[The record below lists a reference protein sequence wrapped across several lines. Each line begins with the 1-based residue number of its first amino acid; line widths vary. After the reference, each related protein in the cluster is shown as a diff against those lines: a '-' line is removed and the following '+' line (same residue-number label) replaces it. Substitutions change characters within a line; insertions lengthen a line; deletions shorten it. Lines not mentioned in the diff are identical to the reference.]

1 MSAKQNQ
8 KENKKEIYEGKG
20 PDGKLLKNR
29 ALNRAKF
36 VKNDEYYTLMKDV
49 IQHVEVFKKEWYK
62 DKIIYCPFSSDESNF
77 VKYFKEHGKEL
88 GIKELMYTSD
98 DYKNHE
104 DLWMKADLVIDN
116 PPFSI
121 FISEILP
128 WMIKLWNKQLCK
140 NNFTSAQLTS
150 GWLTAAQL
158 TAARLTGA
166 TLTSVQMS
174 SSWLTATR
182 LTSAQLTSVQLT
194 TTILQ
199 APQIIG
205 GSHKIKSAVNLSET
219 QETTSQLTNNLYKNI
234 DLRDIPVRCS
244 GISCKKF
251 LNPEGEF
258 VNVPCTSLCFAC
270 PDEMFAPRS
279 IKSLPDWT
287 YQQLLDNKKIGFST
301 MSKICSHTSRDIIS
315 EYPPKELYKDFLGK
329 TLPRFKNI
337 NYFPKDY
344 HGYALCP
351 ITSTESYNEKKEDTG
366 LFTVYGWKRCAIVE
380 CYNEEGKREFY
391 RVLIYHE

>member
-1 MSAKQNQ
+1 MSTKQNQ
-8 KENKKEIYEGKG
+8 EENKKENKIYEGKG

-121 FISEILP
+121 FTSEILP
-128 WMIKLWNKQLCK
+128 WMIKLWNKQIGK
-140 NNFTSAQLTS
+140 NNLTSAQMSAHWLNATR
-150 GWLTAAQL
+150 LTAAQ
-158 TAARLTGA
+158 
-166 TLTSVQMS
+166 
-174 SSWLTATR
+174 
-182 LTSAQLTSVQLT
+182 LTSAQLTSARINYDWNKINPKVQLT
-194 TTILQ
+194 TTQLQ
-199 APQIIG
+199 APQITG
-205 GSHKIKSAVNLSET
+205 GSHKIKPAVNLSEKCV
-219 QETTSQLTNNLYKNI
+219 TTSQLTNNFYKTI

-244 GISCKKF
+244 GILCKDF
-251 LNPEGEF
+251 LNPDGEIIS
-258 VNVPCTSLCFAC
+258 VPCTSLCFAC
-270 PDEMFAPRS
+270 PDEMFAPRK
-279 IKSLPDWT
+279 IKPLPDWT
-287 YQQLLDNKKIGFST
+287 YQQLLDNKKISFST

-315 EYPPKELYKDFLGK
+315 DYPPKELYNDFLGK
-329 TLPRFKNI
+329 TLPCFKNI
-337 NYFPKDY
+337 NYFPKDF

-351 ITSTESYNEKKEDTG
+351 ITSTECYNEKKEDTG

-380 CYNEEGKREFY
+380 SYNEEGKREFY

>member
-1 MSAKQNQ
+1 MKEQKLKENQ
-8 KENKKEIYEGKG
+8 KENKIYEGKG

-128 WMIKLWNKQLCK
+128 WMIKLWNKQICK
-140 NNFTSAQLTS
+140 NN
-150 GWLTAAQL
+150 
-158 TAARLTGA
+158 
-166 TLTSVQMS
+166 
-174 SSWLTATR
+174 
-182 LTSAQLTSVQLT
+182 LTSAQLTTSQ
-194 TTILQ
+194 LQ

-205 GSHKIKSAVNLSET
+205 GSNKIKPAVNLSET
-219 QETTSQLTNNLYKNI
+219 WITTSQLTNNLYKTI

-244 GISCKKF
+244 GISFKKF

-258 VNVPCTSLCFAC
+258 VYSPCTSLCFAC

-279 IKSLPDWT
+279 IKPLPDWT

-301 MSKICSHTSRDIIS
+301 MFKICSHTSRDIIS
-315 EYPPKELYKDFLGK
+315 DYPPKELYKDFIGK

-351 ITSTESYNEKKEDTG
+351 ITSTETYNEKKEDTG

-380 CYNEEGKREFY
+380 CYNEEGKREFF
-391 RVLIYHE
+391 RCLIYHE

>member
-1 MSAKQNQ
+1 MMKEQKLKENQ
-8 KENKKEIYEGKG
+8 KENKQEIYEGKG

-36 VKNDEYYTLMKDV
+36 IKNDEYYTLMKDV

-140 NNFTSAQLTS
+140 NNLTSTQLTS
-150 GWLTAAQL
+150 GWLTSA
-158 TAARLTGA
+158 
-166 TLTSVQMS
+166 
-174 SSWLTATR
+174 R
-182 LTSAQLTSVQLT
+182 LTSAQLTTST
-194 TTILQ
+194 LQ

-205 GSHKIKSAVNLSET
+205 GSHKIKPAVNLSET
-219 QETTSQLTNNLYKNI
+219 WITTSQLTNNLYKNI

-244 GISCKKF
+244 GISFKKF

-258 VNVPCTSLCFAC
+258 VYSPCTSLCFAC
-270 PDEMFAPRS
+270 SDEMFAPRS
-279 IKSLPDWT
+279 IKPLPDWT
-287 YQQLLDNKKIGFST
+287 YQQLLDNKKISFST
-301 MSKICSHTSRDIIS
+301 IFKISSHISIDIIS
-315 EYPPKELYKDFLGK
+315 DYPPKELYKDFIGK

-337 NYFPKDY
+337 NYFPKDF

-351 ITSTESYNEKKEDTG
+351 ITSTENYNEKKEDTG

-380 CYNEEGKREFY
+380 CYNEEGKREFF

>member
-1 MSAKQNQ
+1 MKEQKLKENQ
-8 KENKKEIYEGKG
+8 KENKIYEGKG

-128 WMIKLWNKQLCK
+128 WMIKLWNKQLDK
-140 NNFTSAQLTS
+140 NN
-150 GWLTAAQL
+150 
-158 TAARLTGA
+158 
-166 TLTSVQMS
+166 
-174 SSWLTATR
+174 
-182 LTSAQLTSVQLT
+182 LTSAQLTSVWLT
-194 TTILQ
+194 SALLTSARLNCDQ
-199 APQIIG
+199 N
-205 GSHKIKSAVNLSET
+205 KIKPAVNLTET
-219 QETTSQLTNNLYKNI
+219 WITTSQLTNNLYKNI

-251 LNPEGEF
+251 LNPEGEI
-258 VNVPCTSLCFAC
+258 VYVPCTSLCFAC
-270 PDEMFAPRS
+270 HDEMFAPRK

-287 YQQLLDNKKIGFST
+287 YQQLLDNKKICFST
-301 MSKICSHTSRDIIS
+301 IFNISSHISRDIIS
-315 EYPPKELYKDFLGK
+315 DYPPKELYKDFIGK

-337 NYFPKDY
+337 NYFPKDF

-351 ITSTESYNEKKEDTG
+351 ITSTETYNEKKEDTG

-380 CYNEEGKREFY
+380 CYNEEGKREFF

>member
-1 MSAKQNQ
+1 MMKEQKLKENQ
-8 KENKKEIYEGKG
+8 KENKIYEGKG

-128 WMIKLWNKQLCK
+128 WMIKLWNKQLSM
-140 NNFTSAQLTS
+140 NNLTSVQLTS
-150 GWLTAAQL
+150 ACLTAAQL
-158 TAARLTGA
+158 TAA
-166 TLTSVQMS
+166 Q
-174 SSWLTATR
+174 LTATQLR
-182 LTSAQLTSVQLT
+182 AQ
-194 TTILQ
+194 
-199 APQIIG
+199 QIIG

-219 QETTSQLTNNLYKNI
+219 TSQLTNNLYKTI
-234 DLRDIPVRCS
+234 DLRDISVRCS
-244 GISCKKF
+244 GIYCDKFFNPDCKI
-251 LNPEGEF
+251 
-258 VNVPCTSLCFAC
+258 VRAPCTSLCFAC
-270 PDEMFAPRS
+270 PDEMFTHRK
-279 IKSLPDWT
+279 IKPLPDWT

-301 MSKICSHTSRDIIS
+301 MFKISSHTSRDIIS
-315 EYPPKELYKDFLGK
+315 DYPPKELYKDFIGK

-337 NYFPKDY
+337 NYFPKDF
-344 HGYALCP
+344 HGYALCS
-351 ITSTESYNEKKEDTG
+351 ITSTENCNKNKEDTG
-366 LFTVYGWKRCAIVE
+366 LFTVYGWKRCAFVE
-380 CYNEEGKREFY
+380 CYNEEGKREFFK
-391 RVLIYHE
+391 VLIYHE

>member
-1 MSAKQNQ
+1 MSTKQNQ
-8 KENKKEIYEGKG
+8 KENKIYEGKG

-36 VKNDEYYTLMKDV
+36 AKNDEYYTLMKDV

-128 WMIKLWNKQLCK
+128 WMIKLWNKQLSM
-140 NNFTSAQLTS
+140 NS
-150 GWLTAAQL
+150 
-158 TAARLTGA
+158 
-166 TLTSVQMS
+166 
-174 SSWLTATR
+174 
-182 LTSAQLTSVQLT
+182 LTSAQLTSAW
-194 TTILQ
+194 I
-199 APQIIG
+199 
-205 GSHKIKSAVNLSET
+205 
-219 QETTSQLTNNLYKNI
+219 TTSQLTNNLYKNI
-234 DLRDIPVRCS
+234 DLRSIPVRCS

-251 LNPEGEF
+251 LNPGGEF

-270 PDEMFAPRS
+270 PDEMFAPRK
-279 IKSLPDWT
+279 IKPLPDWT

-301 MSKICSHTSRDIIS
+301 IFKIFSNINRDIIS
-315 EYPPKELYKDFLGK
+315 DYPPKELYKDFIGK

-337 NYFPKDY
+337 NYFPKDF

-351 ITSTESYNEKKEDTG
+351 ITSTETFNEKKEDTG

-380 CYNEEGKREFY
+380 CYNEEGKREFF

>member
-1 MSAKQNQ
+1 MMKEQKLKENQ
-8 KENKKEIYEGKG
+8 KENKIYEGKG

-140 NNFTSAQLTS
+140 NN
-150 GWLTAAQL
+150 LTAAQL
-158 TAARLTGA
+158 TSA
-166 TLTSVQMS
+166 Q
-174 SSWLTATR
+174 LTATR
-182 LTSAQLTSVQLT
+182 LTSVQLTSAWLTSTLLTSAQLTATQ
-194 TTILQ
+194 IQ

-205 GSHKIKSAVNLSET
+205 GSHKIKPAVNLSET
-219 QETTSQLTNNLYKNI
+219 METTSQLTNNFYKTI

-244 GISCKKF
+244 GILCKDF
-251 LNPEGEF
+251 LNSEGEI

-270 PDEMFAPRS
+270 TDEMFAPRK
-279 IKSLPDWT
+279 IRPLPDWT

-301 MSKICSHTSRDIIS
+301 MFKICSHTSRDIIS
-315 EYPPKELYKDFLGK
+315 DYPPKELYKDFIGK

-337 NYFPKDY
+337 NYFPKDF

-351 ITSTESYNEKKEDTG
+351 ITSTETYNEKKEDTG

-380 CYNEEGKREFY
+380 CYNEEGKREFF

>member
-1 MSAKQNQ
+1 MMKEQKLKENQ
-8 KENKKEIYEGKG
+8 KENKQEIYEGKG
-20 PDGKLLKNR
+20 PDGKLFKNR

-104 DLWMKADLVIDN
+104 DLWVKADLVIDN

-140 NNFTSAQLTS
+140 NNLTSTQLTS
-150 GWLTAAQL
+150 GWLTSARLTSAWLTSTRLTSVQLTSTQLTAAQL
-158 TAARLTGA
+158 TAAK
-166 TLTSVQMS
+166 LTS
-174 SSWLTATR
+174 
-182 LTSAQLTSVQLT
+182 
-194 TTILQ
+194 
-199 APQIIG
+199 G
-205 GSHKIKSAVNLSET
+205 
-219 QETTSQLTNNLYKNI
+219 QLTNNLYKTI

-244 GISCKKF
+244 GILCKDF
-251 LNPEGEF
+251 LTPEGEI

-270 PDEMFAPRS
+270 SDEMFASRS
-279 IKSLPDWT
+279 IKPLPDWT

-301 MSKICSHTSRDIIS
+301 MFKICSHTSRDIIS
-315 EYPPKELYKDFLGK
+315 DYPPKELYKDFIGK

-337 NYFPKDY
+337 NYFPKDF

-351 ITSTESYNEKKEDTG
+351 ITSTENYNEKKEDTG

>member
-1 MSAKQNQ
+1 MSTQQKLKENQ
-8 KENKKEIYEGKG
+8 KEKKIYEGKG

-29 ALNRAKF
+29 ALNRVKF

-104 DLWMKADLVIDN
+104 DLWMKADFVIDN

-128 WMIKLWNKQLCK
+128 WMIKLWNKQLYK
-140 NNFTSAQLTS
+140 NNLTSAQL
-150 GWLTAAQL
+150 
-158 TAARLTGA
+158 
-166 TLTSVQMS
+166 S
-174 SSWLTATR
+174 SAWLTATR
-182 LTSAQLTSVQLT
+182 LTSVQLTSAQVTSAQLY
-194 TTILQ
+194 
-199 APQIIG
+199 
-205 GSHKIKSAVNLSET
+205 NDC
-219 QETTSQLTNNLYKNI
+219 YKTI
-234 DLRDIPVRCS
+234 DLRAIPVRCS

-251 LNPEGEF
+251 LNPEGEI

-279 IKSLPDWT
+279 IKPLPDWT
-287 YQQLLDNKKIGFST
+287 YQQLLDNKKISFST
-301 MSKICSHTSRDIIS
+301 ISKICSHISRDIIS
-315 EYPPKELYKDFLGK
+315 DYPPKELYKDFLGK

-337 NYFPKDY
+337 NYFPKDF

-351 ITSTESYNEKKEDTG
+351 ITSTENYNEKKEDTG

-380 CYNEEGKREFY
+380 SYNEEGKREFF

>member
-1 MSAKQNQ
+1 MMKEQKLKENQ
-8 KENKKEIYEGKG
+8 KENKIYEGKG
-20 PDGKLLKNR
+20 PDGKLFKNR
-29 ALNRAKF
+29 MLNRAKF

-140 NNFTSAQLTS
+140 NN
-150 GWLTAAQL
+150 
-158 TAARLTGA
+158 
-166 TLTSVQMS
+166 
-174 SSWLTATR
+174 
-182 LTSAQLTSVQLT
+182 LTSAQMSSYQL
-194 TTILQ
+194 
-199 APQIIG
+199 
-205 GSHKIKSAVNLSET
+205 
-219 QETTSQLTNNLYKNI
+219 TTSQLTNNLYKNI

-244 GISCKKF
+244 GISFKKF

-258 VNVPCTSLCFAC
+258 VYSPCTSLCFAC
-270 PDEMFAPRS
+270 PDEMFAPRT
-279 IKSLPDWT
+279 IKPLPDWT
-287 YQQLLDNKKIGFST
+287 YQQLLDNKKISFST
-301 MSKICSHTSRDIIS
+301 IFKISSHISIDIIS
-315 EYPPKELYKDFLGK
+315 DYPPKELYKDFIGK

-337 NYFPKDY
+337 NYFPKDF

-351 ITSTESYNEKKEDTG
+351 ITSTENYNEKKEDTG

-380 CYNEEGKREFY
+380 CYNEEGKREFF

>member
-1 MSAKQNQ
+1 MNTKQNQ
-8 KENKKEIYEGKG
+8 KENKIYEGKG

-36 VKNDEYYTLMKDV
+36 AKNDEYYTLMKDV

-140 NNFTSAQLTS
+140 NNLTSTQLTSVWLTSALLTSAQLTS
-150 GWLTAAQL
+150 AWLT
-158 TAARLTGA
+158 
-166 TLTSVQMS
+166 S
-174 SSWLTATR
+174 TR
-182 LTSAQLTSVQLT
+182 LTSAQLT
-194 TTILQ
+194 TTIRQ

-205 GSHKIKSAVNLSET
+205 GSHKIKPAVNLTET
-219 QETTSQLTNNLYKNI
+219 WITTSQLTNNFYKTI
-234 DLRDIPVRCS
+234 DLRDISVRCS
-244 GISCKKF
+244 GISCKEF
-251 LNPEGEF
+251 LNPEGEI

-270 PDEMFAPRS
+270 PDEMFAPR
-279 IKSLPDWT
+279 KVRPLPDWT

-315 EYPPKELYKDFLGK
+315 DYPPKELYKDFIGK

-337 NYFPKDY
+337 NYFPKDF

-351 ITSTESYNEKKEDTG
+351 ITSTETYNEKKEDTG

-380 CYNEEGKREFY
+380 CYNEEGKREFF

>member
-1 MSAKQNQ
+1 MSTQQKLKENQ
-8 KENKKEIYEGKG
+8 EENKKKIYEGKG

-128 WMIKLWNKQLCK
+128 WMIKLWNKQLGK
-140 NNFTSAQLTS
+140 NNLTSAQLSSYQLTSALITSAQLT
-150 GWLTAAQL
+150 
-158 TAARLTGA
+158 
-166 TLTSVQMS
+166 
-174 SSWLTATR
+174 
-182 LTSAQLTSVQLT
+182 
-194 TTILQ
+194 
-199 APQIIG
+199 
-205 GSHKIKSAVNLSET
+205 AVNLTET
-219 QETTSQLTNNLYKNI
+219 WITTSQLTNNLYKSI

-244 GISCKKF
+244 GILCKDF

-258 VNVPCTSLCFAC
+258 VYSACTSLCFAC
-270 PDEMFAPRS
+270 TDEMFAPRS
-279 IKSLPDWT
+279 IKPLPDWT
-287 YQQLLDNKKIGFST
+287 YQQLLDNKKIAFST
-301 MSKICSHTSRDIIS
+301 IFKISSYISRDIIS
-315 EYPPKELYKDFLGK
+315 DYPPKELYKDFLGK

-337 NYFPKDY
+337 NYFPKDF

-351 ITSTESYNEKKEDTG
+351 ITSTECYNEKKEDTG
-366 LFTVYGWKRCAIVE
+366 LFTVYGWKRCAVVD
-380 CYNEEGKREFY
+380 CCNKEGKREFF

>member
-1 MSAKQNQ
+1 MSIKQNQ
-8 KENKKEIYEGKG
+8 KENKIYEGKG

-128 WMIKLWNKQLCK
+128 WMIKLWNKQLYK
-140 NNFTSAQLTS
+140 NN
-150 GWLTAAQL
+150 
-158 TAARLTGA
+158 
-166 TLTSVQMS
+166 
-174 SSWLTATR
+174 
-182 LTSAQLTSVQLT
+182 LTSAQLTASQLT
-194 TTILQ
+194 ASQLT
-199 APQIIG
+199 
-205 GSHKIKSAVNLSET
+205 SVNLTET
-219 QETTSQLTNNLYKNI
+219 QVTTSQLTNNLYKTI
-234 DLRDIPVRCS
+234 DLRGIPVRCS
-244 GISCKKF
+244 GILCKEF

-270 PDEMFAPRS
+270 PDEMFAPRK

-301 MSKICSHTSRDIIS
+301 MFKICSQTSRDIIS
-315 EYPPKELYKDFLGK
+315 DYPPKELYKDLLGK

-337 NYFPKDY
+337 KYFPKDY

-351 ITSTESYNEKKEDTG
+351 ITSTENFNEKKEDTG

-380 CYNEEGKREFY
+380 CYNEEGKREFF

>member
-1 MSAKQNQ
+1 MMKEQKLKENQ
-8 KENKKEIYEGKG
+8 KENKIYEGKG

-128 WMIKLWNKQLCK
+128 WMIKLWNKQLGK
-140 NNFTSAQLTS
+140 NN
-150 GWLTAAQL
+150 
-158 TAARLTGA
+158 
-166 TLTSVQMS
+166 
-174 SSWLTATR
+174 
-182 LTSAQLTSVQLT
+182 LTSAQLTATQLTSARINYDWNKINPKVELT

-205 GSHKIKSAVNLSET
+205 GSHKIKPAVNLS
-219 QETTSQLTNNLYKNI
+219 ETTSQLTNNFYKTVAPMLDKNQLQKLKEIMALI
-234 DLRDIPVRCS
+234 DD
-244 GISCKKF
+244 
-251 LNPEGEF
+251 
-258 VNVPCTSLCFAC
+258 
-270 PDEMFAPRS
+270 
-279 IKSLPDWT
+279 
-287 YQQLLDNKKIGFST
+287 
-301 MSKICSHTSRDIIS
+301 
-315 EYPPKELYKDFLGK
+315 
-329 TLPRFKNI
+329 
-337 NYFPKDY
+337 
-344 HGYALCP
+344 
-351 ITSTESYNEKKEDTG
+351 
-366 LFTVYGWKRCAIVE
+366 
-380 CYNEEGKREFY
+380 
-391 RVLIYHE
+391 

>member
-1 MSAKQNQ
+1 MSTQQNL
-8 KENKKEIYEGKG
+8 KENKIYEGKG

-140 NNFTSAQLTS
+140 NNFTYAQLSTH
-150 GWLTAAQL
+150 WLN
-158 TAARLTGA
+158 
-166 TLTSVQMS
+166 
-174 SSWLTATR
+174 ATR
-182 LTSAQLTSVQLT
+182 LTSAQLTSARINYDWNKINPKVQLT
-194 TTILQ
+194 ATQLQ

-205 GSHKIKSAVNLSET
+205 GSHKIKSVVNLS
-219 QETTSQLTNNLYKNI
+219 QKQVTTSQLTNNFYKTI
-234 DLRDIPVRCS
+234 DLRDISVRCS
-244 GISCKKF
+244 GILCKDF
-251 LNPEGEF
+251 LNPEGEI

-270 PDEMFAPRS
+270 PDEMFAPRK

-301 MSKICSHTSRDIIS
+301 MFKICSHTSRDIIS
-315 EYPPKELYKDFLGK
+315 DYPPKELYKDFIGK

-337 NYFPKDY
+337 NYFPKDF

-351 ITSTESYNEKKEDTG
+351 LTSTESYNEKKEDTG

>member
-1 MSAKQNQ
+1 MKEQKLKENQ
-8 KENKKEIYEGKG
+8 KENKIYEGKG
-20 PDGKLLKNR
+20 PDGKLFKNR
-29 ALNRAKF
+29 MLNRAKF

-140 NNFTSAQLTS
+140 NNLKSAQLTS
-150 GWLTAAQL
+150 GWLN
-158 TAARLTGA
+158 
-166 TLTSVQMS
+166 S
-174 SSWLTATR
+174 TR
-182 LTSAQLTSVQLT
+182 LTSAQLTSAQLT
-194 TTILQ
+194 STRLTSAQSTTTQLQ

-205 GSHKIKSAVNLSET
+205 GSHKINPAVNLT
-219 QETTSQLTNNLYKNI
+219 ETTSQLTNNFYKTI

-244 GISCKKF
+244 GILCKDF
-251 LNPEGEF
+251 LNTEGEI

-270 PDEMFAPRS
+270 PDEMFAPRK
-279 IKSLPDWT
+279 IKPLPDWT

-301 MSKICSHTSRDIIS
+301 MSKICSHTGRDIIS
-315 EYPPKELYKDFLGK
+315 DYPPKELYKDFIGK

-337 NYFPKDY
+337 NYFPKDF

-351 ITSTESYNEKKEDTG
+351 ITSTETYNEKKEDTG

-380 CYNEEGKREFY
+380 CYNEKGKREFY

>member
-1 MSAKQNQ
+1 MMKEQNQ
-8 KENKKEIYEGKG
+8 KENKIYEGKG

-128 WMIKLWNKQLCK
+128 WMIKLWNKQLGK
-140 NNFTSAQLTS
+140 NNLTSAQLS
-150 GWLTAAQL
+150 SAC
-158 TAARLTGA
+158 
-166 TLTSVQMS
+166 LTSAQ
-174 SSWLTATR
+174 LTATR
-182 LTSAQLTSVQLT
+182 LTSARINYDWNKINPKVELT
-194 TTILQ
+194 TTQLQ
-199 APQIIG
+199 APQITG
-205 GSHKIKSAVNLSET
+205 CSHKIKTVANLSET
-219 QETTSQLTNNLYKNI
+219 SETTSQLTNNFYKTI

-244 GISCKKF
+244 GIYCKDF
-251 LNPEGEF
+251 LNPEGEIIS
-258 VNVPCTSLCFAC
+258 VPCTSLCFAC
-270 PDEMFAPRS
+270 PDEMFAPRT
-279 IKSLPDWT
+279 IRPLPDWT
-287 YQQLLDNKKIGFST
+287 YQQLLDNKKISFST

-315 EYPPKELYKDFLGK
+315 NYPPKELYKDFLGK
-329 TLPRFKNI
+329 TLPCFKNI
-337 NYFPKDY
+337 NYFPKDF

-351 ITSTESYNEKKEDTG
+351 ITSTECYNEKKEDTG

-380 CYNEEGKREFY
+380 CYNEEGKREFF

>member
-1 MSAKQNQ
+1 MMKEQKLKENQ
-8 KENKKEIYEGKG
+8 KENKIYEGKG

-29 ALNRAKF
+29 ALNRARF

-128 WMIKLWNKQLCK
+128 WMIKLWDKQLCK
-140 NNFTSAQLTS
+140 NNLTPAQMSSYWLTSAR
-150 GWLTAAQL
+150 LTAAQL
-158 TAARLTGA
+158 TAAQ
-166 TLTSVQMS
+166 LTSARINYDWNKINPKVE
-174 SSWLTATR
+174 LTAT
-182 LTSAQLTSVQLT
+182 Q
-194 TTILQ
+194 LQ

-205 GSHKIKSAVNLSET
+205 GSHKIKPAVNLSET
-219 QETTSQLTNNLYKNI
+219 WITTSQLTNNFYKTI

-244 GISCKKF
+244 GILCKDF
-251 LNPEGEF
+251 LNPEGEI

-270 PDEMFAPRS
+270 PDEMFAPRT
-279 IKSLPDWT
+279 IKPLPDWT

-301 MSKICSHTSRDIIS
+301 MFKICSHTSRDIIS
-315 EYPPKELYKDFLGK
+315 DYPPQELYKDFLGK

-337 NYFPKDY
+337 NYFPKDF

-351 ITSTESYNEKKEDTG
+351 ITSTETYNEKKEDTG

>member
-1 MSAKQNQ
+1 MMKEQNQ
-8 KENKKEIYEGKG
+8 KENQKENKIYEGKG
-20 PDGKLLKNR
+20 PDGKLFKNR
-29 ALNRAKF
+29 MLNRAKF

-140 NNFTSAQLTS
+140 NN
-150 GWLTAAQL
+150 
-158 TAARLTGA
+158 
-166 TLTSVQMS
+166 
-174 SSWLTATR
+174 
-182 LTSAQLTSVQLT
+182 LTSAQLTAAWLNSTRLTSALLTATQLT
-194 TTILQ
+194 SARINYDWN
-199 APQIIG
+199 
-205 GSHKIKSAVNLSET
+205 KIKPAVNLS
-219 QETTSQLTNNLYKNI
+219 ETTSQLTNNFYKTI

-244 GISCKKF
+244 GILCKEF

-270 PDEMFAPRS
+270 PDEMFAPRK
-279 IKSLPDWT
+279 IKPLPDWT
-287 YQQLLDNKKIGFST
+287 YQQLLDNKKISFST
-301 MSKICSHTSRDIIS
+301 IFNISSHISRDIIS
-315 EYPPKELYKDFLGK
+315 DYPPKELYKDFIGK

-337 NYFPKDY
+337 NYFPKDF

-351 ITSTESYNEKKEDTG
+351 ITSTETYNEKKEDTG

-380 CYNEEGKREFY
+380 SYNEEGKREFY

>member
-1 MSAKQNQ
+1 MSSKQNQ

-20 PDGKLLKNR
+20 PDGKLFKNR

-77 VKYFKEHGKEL
+77 VKYFKEYGKEL

-150 GWLTAAQL
+150 GQLTATQLTTAQLTAVRLTAAQL
-158 TAARLTGA
+158 TAA
-166 TLTSVQMS
+166 
-174 SSWLTATR
+174 
-182 LTSAQLTSVQLT
+182 
-194 TTILQ
+194 
-199 APQIIG
+199 
-205 GSHKIKSAVNLSET
+205 K
-219 QETTSQLTNNLYKNI
+219 LTNNIYKTI

-244 GISCKKF
+244 GIYCKDF
-251 LNPEGEF
+251 LNPEGKIVEA
-258 VNVPCTSLCFAC
+258 PCTSLCFAC
-270 PDEMFAPRS
+270 PDEMFAPRK
-279 IKSLPDWT
+279 IKPLPDWT
-287 YQQLLDNKKIGFST
+287 YQQLLDNKKISFST
-301 MSKICSHTSRDIIS
+301 MFKICSHTSRNIIS
-315 EYPPKELYKDFLGK
+315 DYPPKELYKDLLGK

-351 ITSTESYNEKKEDTG
+351 ITSTENYNEKKEDTG

>member
-1 MSAKQNQ
+1 MMKEQKLKENQ
-8 KENKKEIYEGKG
+8 KENKIYEGKG
-20 PDGKLLKNR
+20 PDGKLFKNR
-29 ALNRAKF
+29 AFNRAKF

-140 NNFTSAQLTS
+140 NNLTSAQLTS
-150 GWLTAAQL
+150 GL
-158 TAARLTGA
+158 
-166 TLTSVQMS
+166 
-174 SSWLTATR
+174 
-182 LTSAQLTSVQLT
+182 LTSAQLTSTQLT
-194 TTILQ
+194 SARINYDWNKINQKVELTATQLQ

-205 GSHKIKSAVNLSET
+205 GSHKIKPAVNLT
-219 QETTSQLTNNLYKNI
+219 ETTSQLTNNFYKTI
-234 DLRDIPVRCS
+234 DLRDISVRCS
-244 GISCKKF
+244 GISCKDF
-251 LNPEGEF
+251 LNPDGKI

-270 PDEMFAPRS
+270 PDEMFTPRK
-279 IKSLPDWT
+279 IKPLPDWT

-301 MSKICSHTSRDIIS
+301 MFKICSHTSRDIIS
-315 EYPPKELYKDFLGK
+315 DYPPKELYKDFIGK

-337 NYFPKDY
+337 NYFPKDF

-351 ITSTESYNEKKEDTG
+351 ITSTETYNEKKEDTG

>member
-1 MSAKQNQ
+1 MSTKQNQ
-8 KENKKEIYEGKG
+8 EENKKENKIYEGKG

-121 FISEILP
+121 FTSEILP
-128 WMIKLWNKQLCK
+128 WMIKLWNKQIGK
-140 NNFTSAQLTS
+140 NNLTSAQMSAHWLNATR
-150 GWLTAAQL
+150 LTAAQ
-158 TAARLTGA
+158 
-166 TLTSVQMS
+166 
-174 SSWLTATR
+174 
-182 LTSAQLTSVQLT
+182 LTSAQLTSARINYDWNKINPKVQLT
-194 TTILQ
+194 TTQLQ
-199 APQIIG
+199 APQITG
-205 GSHKIKSAVNLSET
+205 GSHKIKPAVNLTET
-219 QETTSQLTNNLYKNI
+219 QITTSQLTNNLYKTI

-244 GISCKKF
+244 GILCKDF
-251 LNPEGEF
+251 LNPEGEI

-270 PDEMFAPRS
+270 PDEMFAPRK
-279 IKSLPDWT
+279 IKPLPDWT

-315 EYPPKELYKDFLGK
+315 DYPPKELYNDFLGK
-329 TLPRFKNI
+329 TLPCFKNI
-337 NYFPKDY
+337 NYFPKDF

-351 ITSTESYNEKKEDTG
+351 ITSTECYNEKKEDTG

-380 CYNEEGKREFY
+380 SYNEEGKREFY

>member
-1 MSAKQNQ
+1 MMKEQKLKENQ
-8 KENKKEIYEGKG
+8 KENKQEIYEGKG
-20 PDGKLLKNR
+20 SDGKLFKNR

-140 NNFTSAQLTS
+140 NN
-150 GWLTAAQL
+150 
-158 TAARLTGA
+158 
-166 TLTSVQMS
+166 
-174 SSWLTATR
+174 
-182 LTSAQLTSVQLT
+182 LTSAQLTTSR
-194 TTILQ
+194 LQ
-199 APQIIG
+199 APQIIR
-205 GSHKIKSAVNLSET
+205 GSNKIKPAVNLSET
-219 QETTSQLTNNLYKNI
+219 WITTSQLTNNLYKNI

-244 GISCKKF
+244 GISFKKF

-258 VNVPCTSLCFAC
+258 VYSPCTSLCFAC

-279 IKSLPDWT
+279 IKPLPDWT
-287 YQQLLDNKKIGFST
+287 YQQLLDNKKISFST
-301 MSKICSHTSRDIIS
+301 IFKISSHISIDIIS
-315 EYPPKELYKDFLGK
+315 DYPPKELYKDFIGK

-337 NYFPKDY
+337 NYFPKDF

-351 ITSTESYNEKKEDTG
+351 ITSTENYNEKKEDTG

-380 CYNEEGKREFY
+380 CYNEEGKREFF

>member
-1 MSAKQNQ
+1 MMKEQKLKENQ
-8 KENKKEIYEGKG
+8 KENKIYEGKG

-104 DLWMKADLVIDN
+104 DLWMKADLIIDN

-128 WMIKLWNKQLCK
+128 WMIKLWNKQLSM
-140 NNFTSAQLTS
+140 NS
-150 GWLTAAQL
+150 
-158 TAARLTGA
+158 
-166 TLTSVQMS
+166 
-174 SSWLTATR
+174 
-182 LTSAQLTSVQLT
+182 LTSAQLTSAWLTSTRLTSARLTSTRINYDWNKINPKVELT

-205 GSHKIKSAVNLSET
+205 GSHKIKPAVNLTET
-219 QETTSQLTNNLYKNI
+219 WITTSQLTNNLYKNI
-234 DLRDIPVRCS
+234 DLRDISVRCS

-258 VNVPCTSLCFAC
+258 VDVPCTSLCFAC
-270 PDEMFAPRS
+270 PDEIFAPRK
-279 IKSLPDWT
+279 IKTLPDWT
-287 YQQLLDNKKIGFST
+287 YQQLLDNKKISFST
-301 MSKICSHTSRDIIS
+301 IFSISSHISRDIIS
-315 EYPPKELYKDFLGK
+315 DYPPKELYKDFIGK

-337 NYFPKDY
+337 NYFPKDF

-351 ITSTESYNEKKEDTG
+351 ITSTETYNEKKEDTG

>member
-1 MSAKQNQ
+1 MKEQKLKQNQ

-140 NNFTSAQLTS
+140 NN
-150 GWLTAAQL
+150 
-158 TAARLTGA
+158 
-166 TLTSVQMS
+166 
-174 SSWLTATR
+174 
-182 LTSAQLTSVQLT
+182 LTSAQLTSVWLTSAQLTSAQLT

-219 QETTSQLTNNLYKNI
+219 WITTSQLTNNFYKNI

-251 LNPEGEF
+251 LNPEGEI

-270 PDEMFAPRS
+270 TDEMFAPRK
-279 IKSLPDWT
+279 IKPLPDWT
-287 YQQLLDNKKIGFST
+287 YQQLLDNKNIGFST
-301 MSKICSHTSRDIIS
+301 IFNISSHINIDIIS
-315 EYPPKELYKDFLGK
+315 DYPPKELYKDFIGK

-337 NYFPKDY
+337 NYFPKDF

-351 ITSTESYNEKKEDTG
+351 ITSTENYNEKKEDTG

-380 CYNEEGKREFY
+380 CYNEEGKREFF

>member
-1 MSAKQNQ
+1 MMKEQKLKENQ

-36 VKNDEYYTLMKDV
+36 VKNDEYYTLMEDV

-128 WMIKLWNKQLCK
+128 WMIKLWNKQL
-140 NNFTSAQLTS
+140 NMNSLTS
-150 GWLTAAQL
+150 VQVSSAWLTAARLTAAQL
-158 TAARLTGA
+158 TC
-166 TLTSVQMS
+166 
-174 SSWLTATR
+174 
-182 LTSAQLTSVQLT
+182 VQLT
-194 TTILQ
+194 TTQLQ

-205 GSHKIKSAVNLSET
+205 GSHKIKPAVNLTET
-219 QETTSQLTNNLYKNI
+219 WVTTSQLTNNLYKTI

-244 GISCKKF
+244 GISCKEF
-251 LNPEGEF
+251 LNPEGET
-258 VNVPCTSLCFAC
+258 VEVPCTSLCFAC
-270 PDEMFAPRS
+270 PDEMFAPRK
-279 IKSLPDWT
+279 IKPLPDWT

-301 MSKICSHTSRDIIS
+301 MFKICSHTSRDIIS
-315 EYPPKELYKDFLGK
+315 DYPPQELYKDFLGK

-351 ITSTESYNEKKEDTG
+351 ITSTENYNKKKEDTG

>member
-1 MSAKQNQ
+1 MSTKQNQ
-8 KENKKEIYEGKG
+8 EENKKENKIYEGKG

-128 WMIKLWNKQLCK
+128 WMIKLWNKQLGK
-140 NNFTSAQLTS
+140 NNLTSAQLSSYWLTS
-150 GWLTAAQL
+150 TLITAAQL
-158 TAARLTGA
+158 TAA
-166 TLTSVQMS
+166 
-174 SSWLTATR
+174 
-182 LTSAQLTSVQLT
+182 QLTSVQL
-194 TTILQ
+194 
-199 APQIIG
+199 
-205 GSHKIKSAVNLSET
+205 
-219 QETTSQLTNNLYKNI
+219 TTSQLTNNLYKTI

-244 GISCKKF
+244 GILCKDF
-251 LNPEGEF
+251 LNPDGEIIS
-258 VNVPCTSLCFAC
+258 VPCTSLCFAC
-270 PDEMFAPRS
+270 PDEMFAPRK
-279 IKSLPDWT
+279 IKPLPDWT

-301 MSKICSHTSRDIIS
+301 MSKISSHTSRDIIS
-315 EYPPKELYKDFLGK
+315 DYPPKELYKDFLGK
-329 TLPRFKNI
+329 TLPCFKNI
-337 NYFPKDY
+337 NYFPKDF

-351 ITSTESYNEKKEDTG
+351 ITSTECYNEKKEDTG

-380 CYNEEGKREFY
+380 SCNKEGKREFF

>member
-1 MSAKQNQ
+1 MSTKQNQ

-20 PDGKLLKNR
+20 PDGKLFINR

-36 VKNDEYYTLMKDV
+36 AKNDEYYTLMKDV

-150 GWLTAAQL
+150 GWLTASRL
-158 TAARLTGA
+158 TA
-166 TLTSVQMS
+166 
-174 SSWLTATR
+174 
-182 LTSAQLTSVQLT
+182 AQLTSAKLT
-194 TTILQ
+194 
-199 APQIIG
+199 AA
-205 GSHKIKSAVNLSET
+205 K
-219 QETTSQLTNNLYKNI
+219 LYNDCYKTI

-244 GISCKKF
+244 GIYCKDF
-251 LNPEGEF
+251 LNPEGKIVEA
-258 VNVPCTSLCFAC
+258 PCTSLCFAC

-279 IKSLPDWT
+279 IKPLPDWT
-287 YQQLLDNKKIGFST
+287 YQQLLDNKKISFST
-301 MSKICSHTSRDIIS
+301 MFKICSHTSRDIIS
-315 EYPPKELYKDFLGK
+315 DYPPKELYKDLLGK

-351 ITSTESYNEKKEDTG
+351 ITSTETYNDKKEDTG

-380 CYNEEGKREFY
+380 CYNEEGKQEFY

>member
-1 MSAKQNQ
+1 MMKGQKLKENQ

-140 NNFTSAQLTS
+140 NNFTSAQIT
-150 GWLTAAQL
+150 
-158 TAARLTGA
+158 
-166 TLTSVQMS
+166 

-182 LTSAQLTSVQLT
+182 LTAAQLT
-194 TTILQ
+194 TTQLQ

-205 GSHKIKSAVNLSET
+205 GSHKIKPAVNFTET
-219 QETTSQLTNNLYKNI
+219 QITTSQLTNNLYKNI

-244 GISCKKF
+244 GIYCKDF

-258 VNVPCTSLCFAC
+258 VKVPCTSLCFAC

-279 IKSLPDWT
+279 IKPLPDWT
-287 YQQLLDNKKIGFST
+287 YQQLLDNKKISFST
-301 MSKICSHTSRDIIS
+301 MFKICSHTSRDIIS
-315 EYPPKELYKDFLGK
+315 DYPPKELYKDLLGK
-329 TLPRFKNI
+329 KLPRFKNI

-351 ITSTESYNEKKEDTG
+351 ITSTETYNEKKEDTG

>member
-1 MSAKQNQ
+1 MMKEQKLKENQ
-8 KENKKEIYEGKG
+8 KENKQEIYEGKG
-20 PDGKLLKNR
+20 PDGKLFKNR

-36 VKNDEYYTLMKDV
+36 AKNDEYYTLMKDV

-140 NNFTSAQLTS
+140 NNLTSAQLTS
-150 GWLTAAQL
+150 GQL
-158 TAARLTGA
+158 TSA
-166 TLTSVQMS
+166 
-174 SSWLTATR
+174 R
-182 LTSAQLTSVQLT
+182 LTSAQLTTST
-194 TTILQ
+194 LQ
-199 APQIIG
+199 APQIIR
-205 GSHKIKSAVNLSET
+205 GSNKIKSAVNLSET
-219 QETTSQLTNNLYKNI
+219 WITTSHLTNNLYKTI

-244 GISCKKF
+244 GILCKDF
-251 LNPEGEF
+251 LTPEGEF
-258 VNVPCTSLCFAC
+258 VYSPCTSLCFAC
-270 PDEMFAPRS
+270 SDEMFAPRS
-279 IKSLPDWT
+279 IKPLPDWT
-287 YQQLLDNKKIGFST
+287 YQQLLDNKKISFST
-301 MSKICSHTSRDIIS
+301 IFKISSHISIDIIS
-315 EYPPKELYKDFLGK
+315 DYPPKELYKDFIGK

-337 NYFPKDY
+337 NYFPKDF

-351 ITSTESYNEKKEDTG
+351 ITSTENYNEKKEDTG

-380 CYNEEGKREFY
+380 CYNEEGKREFF

>member
-1 MSAKQNQ
+1 MNKQQDQ
-8 KENKKEIYEGKG
+8 KKIYEGKG
-20 PDGKLLKNR
+20 PDGKLFKNR
-29 ALNRAKF
+29 ALNKAKF
-36 VKNDEYYTLMKDV
+36 IKNDEYYTLMKDV

-128 WMIKLWNKQLCK
+128 WMIGLWNKQLSM
-140 NNFTSAQLTS
+140 NS
-150 GWLTAAQL
+150 
-158 TAARLTGA
+158 
-166 TLTSVQMS
+166 
-174 SSWLTATR
+174 
-182 LTSAQLTSVQLT
+182 LTSAQLTSAQLT
-194 TTILQ
+194 SAQLT
-199 APQIIG
+199 G
-205 GSHKIKSAVNLSET
+205 GAYKIKHAVNLSET
-219 QETTSQLTNNLYKNI
+219 WVTTAQLTNNFYKTI

-251 LNPEGEF
+251 LNPDGEL
-258 VNVPCTSLCFAC
+258 VKVPCTSLCFAC

-279 IKSLPDWT
+279 IKQLPDWT
-287 YQQLLDNKKIGFST
+287 YQQLLDNKEIAFCT
-301 MSKICSHTSRDIIS
+301 IFKICSHTSRDIIS
-315 EYPPKELYKDFLGK
+315 TYPPKELYKDLLGK

-337 NYFPKDY
+337 NYFPKDF

-351 ITSTESYNEKKEDTG
+351 ITSTETFNEKKEDTG
-366 LFTVYGWKRCAIVE
+366 LFSVYGWKRCSIVE
-380 CYNEEGKREFY
+380 CYNEEGKRDFY

>member
-1 MSAKQNQ
+1 MMKEQKLKQNQ

-140 NNFTSAQLTS
+140 NN
-150 GWLTAAQL
+150 LTAAQL
-158 TAARLTGA
+158 TSAW
-166 TLTSVQMS
+166 LTS
-174 SSWLTATR
+174 TR
-182 LTSAQLTSVQLT
+182 LTSAQL
-194 TTILQ
+194 LQ
-199 APQIIG
+199 QYFRL
-205 GSHKIKSAVNLSET
+205 HRLQEVHIKSNM
-219 QETTSQLTNNLYKNI
+219 Q
-234 DLRDIPVRCS
+234 
-244 GISCKKF
+244 
-251 LNPEGEF
+251 
-258 VNVPCTSLCFAC
+258 
-270 PDEMFAPRS
+270 
-279 IKSLPDWT
+279 
-287 YQQLLDNKKIGFST
+287 
-301 MSKICSHTSRDIIS
+301 
-315 EYPPKELYKDFLGK
+315 
-329 TLPRFKNI
+329 
-337 NYFPKDY
+337 
-344 HGYALCP
+344 
-351 ITSTESYNEKKEDTG
+351 
-366 LFTVYGWKRCAIVE
+366 
-380 CYNEEGKREFY
+380 
-391 RVLIYHE
+391 